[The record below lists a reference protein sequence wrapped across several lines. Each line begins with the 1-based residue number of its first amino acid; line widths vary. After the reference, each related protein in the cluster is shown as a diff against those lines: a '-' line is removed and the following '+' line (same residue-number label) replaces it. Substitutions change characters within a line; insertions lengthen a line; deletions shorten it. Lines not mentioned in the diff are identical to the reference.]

1 MWTTILTVV
10 QVIFILFD
18 VVLFC
23 SSVIGNSVVIYV
35 LVTKEVK
42 NKAKCLILSVA
53 MADLQ
58 IGLFGIPMF
67 IWRVSFSGVKWDEK
81 RVFV

>member
-23 SSVIGNSVVIYV
+23 GSVIGNSVVIYV
-35 LVTKEVK
+35 LVSKEVK
-42 NKAKCLILSVA
+42 NKAKCFILSVA

-58 IGLFGIPMF
+58 IGLFGIPIF
-67 IWRVSFSGVKWDEK
+67 IWRVSFGKCT
-81 RVFV
+81 